1 MSIRPGRQCHY
12 FLLIGGKDLTVAE
25 RTDYHRL
32 NPFQATNHYFTINLT
47 TSCLKLSSRQH
58 SQQPFHL
65 MIFILHF
72 FRYADLRKLKLEG
85 IDMPDLFSFASN
97 RRLFFSL
104 VKFSFFFFIFF
115 LFYGHRNLRYLLA
128 PNTIPSA
135 DTVCVYAYSPH
146 RHHNSQNVQN
156 VYLRVYLG
164 DKSGNPLSCEM
175 L

>member
-104 VKFSFFFFIFF
+104 VKFSFFFSFSFFSTDTETFAIFWRQTQYRLLI
-115 LFYGHRNLRYLLA
+115 LFVFTHTHHTD
-128 PNTIPSA
+128 TIIHKMYKMF
-135 DTVCVYAYSPH
+135 TYVYT
-146 RHHNSQNVQN
+146 
-156 VYLRVYLG
+156 
-164 DKSGNPLSCEM
+164 
-175 L
+175 